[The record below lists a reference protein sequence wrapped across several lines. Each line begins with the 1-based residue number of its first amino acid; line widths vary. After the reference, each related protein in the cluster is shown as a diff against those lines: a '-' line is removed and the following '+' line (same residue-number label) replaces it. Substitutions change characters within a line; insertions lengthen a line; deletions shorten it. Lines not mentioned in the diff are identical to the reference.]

1 MLFAL
6 LAAFCFACS
15 GVSAQ
20 RSSSILGPI
29 KANVLRL
36 GFSLLV
42 LAVWTALSGGVDMGS
57 TAAWRLYLSGAT
69 GFGLGDMALFFAL
82 PRLGARLTLL
92 VNLCTAPLFGMLGD
106 WLLLGTHLQPRHAL
120 CSTLIL
126 LGVSQALL
134 ARPSAIHT
142 TGSRAAGFA
151 AALVA
156 GFGQGT
162 GAVLSRWAHA
172 AEEAA
177 GVHLPSHIETF
188 LRVLPGFAVVALFW
202 LAVGQWRWQGGE
214 RPAWSL
220 HHPLTPRAT
229 VWMILNATAGAIL
242 GVTFFQRALVEVS
255 SAVALSITATTPIL
269 IMPMTAY
276 SERDSPSARSVFGA
290 LLAVAGVVLLKLGA

>member
-6 LAAFCFACS
+6 LAAFLFACS

-20 RSSSILGPI
+20 RTSSMLGPI

-36 GFSLLV
+36 GFALV
-42 LAVWTALSGGVDMGS
+42 ILGLWTWAGSGVDLS
-57 TAAWRLYLSGAT
+57 SEAARRLYISGAT

-92 VNLCTAPLFGMLGD
+92 INLCTAPLFGMLGD
-106 WLLLGTHLQPRHAL
+106 WLLLDTRMELRHAA

-126 LGVSQALL
+126 AGVSQALL
-134 ARPSAIHT
+134 ARPST
-142 TGSRAAGFA
+142 TVTSGSRAIGFA

-172 AEEAA
+172 AESAA
-177 GVHLPSHIETF
+177 GTTLPSHVETF
-188 LRVLPGFAVVALFW
+188 LRVMPGFGVVALFW
-202 LAVGQWRWQGGE
+202 LAVKVWHRGRGNP
-214 RPAWSL
+214 PAWATDRPWS
-220 HHPLTPRAT
+220 PRAA
-229 VWMILNATAGAIL
+229 VWIILNATAGAIL
-242 GVTFFQRALVEVS
+242 GVTCFQRALVEVS

-276 SERDSPSARSVFGA
+276 SEGDWPSARSVLGA
-290 LLAVAGVVLLKLGA
+290 VVAVAGVVLLRLGA